1 MDILLEGGAV
11 LEKRDYTLI
20 VDVSESMAMAG
31 NKKGQSR
38 WELMRQSILELATY
52 CEHFDPDGIT
62 LYLFADEFKRYDRI
76 TSDHVGEVFENH
88 KPGGKADLASVLKDA
103 TDSYFARRATEQ
115 SQPNGETIFVVTGG
129 EIINPLL
136 EVKRILINASNQLTH
151 EEELAVEMIRVGS
164 SDTATA
170 FFKVLDDEL
179 TASGARYNICDTV
192 SLEDMEEISLTDVL
206 LRAIT
211 D

>member
-1 MDILLEGGAV
+1 MDVLLDGGSV

-20 VDVSESMAMAG
+20 VDVSESMAIAG

-38 WELMRQSILELATY
+38 WELMRESILELATY

-62 LYLFADEFKRYDRI
+62 LYLFADDFARYDRI
-76 TSDHVGEVFENH
+76 TSGHVGAIFENH
-88 KPGGKADLASVLKDA
+88 KPSGKADLALVLKDA
-103 TDSYFARRATEQ
+103 TDHYFERRATEQ

-136 EVKRILINASNQLTH
+136 EIKRILINAANQLSH
-151 EEELAVEMIRVGS
+151 EEELAIEIIRVGS
-164 SDTATA
+164 SSTDTA

-179 TASGARYNICDTV
+179 TASGARYDICDTV
-192 SLEDMEEISLTDVL
+192 SLEDMEEISLTEVL